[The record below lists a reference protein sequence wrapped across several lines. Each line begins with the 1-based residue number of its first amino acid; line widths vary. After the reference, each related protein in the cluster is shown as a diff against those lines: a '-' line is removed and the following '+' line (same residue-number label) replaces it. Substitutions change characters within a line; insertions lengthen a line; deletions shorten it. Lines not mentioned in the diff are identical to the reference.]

1 MEHMVHSESEKYKSD
16 LHNALKQRFADKLND
31 EDLDFITRSYDKY
44 IFEMIKLM
52 REGKSAHEKFFSDII
67 LKSIDAI
74 IGFNK
79 ERQIFLWNEGAEKI
93 FQYTKDE
100 ITDKNIG
107 MILHSHT
114 GAWERGEEELNSLQK
129 EIDEKGF
136 VTNYETLG
144 LAKDGRI
151 INISLSQFPIFGEKE
166 SSKADGQKAEFLGNV
181 SIIRD
186 ITVVKELEKELRES
200 ENLALIGQVVS
211 SIAHNL
217 SNPLNIISGNADYL
231 LLEKKEGD
239 PDYEELKV
247 IVSEATR
254 ITKSIR
260 SILNFAKPIT
270 LMREEVKL
278 NDLLTD
284 ALSGFKFL
292 TGQKEIELKKN
303 FCKENPSVKI
313 DKELFK
319 DVFLNIVGNSIQ
331 AIPVN
336 KKGLINVKTFTKGKF
351 SYAEITDNGAGIN
364 QSDIKNIFKPF
375 FSTKGY
381 GKGTGLGLAF
391 TERVVKEHN
400 GTIKV
405 KSVPAQENGNEGYTS
420 FQIGIPL
427 IESRS

>member
-16 LHNALKQRFADKLND
+16 LHDAFKLKFADKLTD
-31 EDLDFITRSYDKY
+31 EDLDFISKSYDKY

-52 REGKSAHEKFFSDII
+52 REGKTAHEKFFSDII

-74 IGFNK
+74 IGYNSD
-79 ERQIFLWNEGAEKI
+79 RQVFLWNEGAEKI
-93 FQYTKDE
+93 FKYTKEE
-100 ITDKNIG
+100 ITNKDINILNPDKAKAN
-107 MILHSHT
+107 
-114 GAWERGEEELNSLQK
+114 EELDSLQK

-144 LAKDGRI
+144 QAKDGTI

-166 SSKADGQKAEFLGNV
+166 EFLGIV

-231 LLEKKEGD
+231 LLEKKDGD
-239 PDYEELKV
+239 PDFEELKV

-270 LMREEVKL
+270 PMREEVKL

-284 ALSGFKFL
+284 TLSGFKFL
-292 TGQKEIELKKN
+292 KGQKEIELKKN
-303 FCKENPSVKI
+303 FCKENPGVKI

-331 AIPVN
+331 AIPAN
-336 KKGLINVKTFTKGKF
+336 KKGLISVKTYTDEKY
-351 SYAEITDNGAGIN
+351 SYTEITDNGAGILE
-364 QSDIKNIFKPF
+364 SDIENIFKPF

-400 GTIKV
+400 GTINVNSV
-405 KSVPAQENGNEGYTS
+405 KNKYTT
-420 FQIGIPL
+420 FLIGIPL
-427 IESRS
+427 K

>member
-16 LHNALKQRFADKLND
+16 LHDALKVKFADKLTD
-31 EDLDFITRSYDKY
+31 EDLDVITKSYDKY

-74 IGFNK
+74 IGFNR

-93 FQYTKDE
+93 FKYSKEE
-100 ITDKNIG
+100 ITDKDINIL
-107 MILHSHT
+107 IPDKSK
-114 GAWERGEEELNSLQK
+114 ADDELDFLQK
-129 EIDEKGF
+129 ELDEKGF

-144 LAKDGRI
+144 QAKDGRI

-166 SSKADGQKAEFLGNV
+166 EFLGNV
-181 SIIRD
+181 SVIRD
-186 ITVVKELEKELRES
+186 ITVVKELEKGLRES

-231 LLEKKEGD
+231 LLERKEGD

-270 LMREEVKL
+270 PMREEVNL

-284 ALSGFKFL
+284 TLNGFKFL
-292 TGQKEIELKKN
+292 IGQKEIELKMN
-303 FCKENPSVKI
+303 LCKENPGVKI

-336 KKGLINVKTFTKGKF
+336 KKGLIRVMTYTIGKY
-351 SYAEITDNGAGIN
+351 SYTEITDNGSGIDD
-364 QSDIKNIFKPF
+364 SDIENIFKPF

-405 KSVPAQENGNEGYTS
+405 NSVKDEYTT
-420 FQIGIPL
+420 FLIGIPL
-427 IESRS
+427 M

>member
-16 LHNALKQRFADKLND
+16 LHDALKQRFADKLND

-100 ITDKNIG
+100 ITDRDIVMLIPDRRK
-107 MILHSHT
+107 
-114 GAWERGEEELNSLQK
+114 AEAELNSLQK

-136 VTNYETLG
+136 VTNYETHG

-166 SSKADGQKAEFLGNV
+166 EFLGNV

-239 PDYEELKV
+239 PDYDELKV

-270 LMREEVKL
+270 PMREEVRL
-278 NDLLTD
+278 NDLLSET
-284 ALSGFKFL
+284 LSSFKFL
-292 TGQKEIELKKN
+292 KGQKEIELKKN
-303 FCKENPSVKI
+303 FCNVSPAVRI

-319 DVFLNIVGNSIQ
+319 DVFLNIIGNSIQ
-331 AIPVN
+331 AIPAN
-336 KKGLINVKTFTKGKF
+336 KKGLIEVVTYTDDKF
-351 SYAEITDNGAGIN
+351 AYTEISDNGIGIPE
-364 QSDIKNIFKPF
+364 SDIENVFKPF

-391 TERVVKEHN
+391 TDRVVKEH
-400 GTIKV
+400 GGIIKLNSI
-405 KSVPAQENGNEGYTS
+405 KDNKTT
-420 FQIGIPL
+420 FLIGIPL
-427 IESRS
+427 M

>member
-16 LHNALKQRFADKLND
+16 LHDAFKLKFADKLTD
-31 EDLDFITRSYDKY
+31 EDLDFISKSYDKY

-52 REGKSAHEKFFSDII
+52 REGKTAHEKFFSDII

-74 IGFNK
+74 IGFNR

-93 FQYTKDE
+93 FKYSKEE
-100 ITDKNIG
+100 ITDKDINIL
-107 MILHSHT
+107 IPDKSK
-114 GAWERGEEELNSLQK
+114 ADIELNFLQK
-129 EIDEKGF
+129 ELDEKGF

-144 LAKDGRI
+144 LAKDGTI

-166 SSKADGQKAEFLGNV
+166 PATVRHGGPPRRTKNAEFLGNV

-186 ITVVKELEKELRES
+186 ITVVKKLEKELRES

-270 LMREEVKL
+270 PMREEVKL

-284 ALSGFKFL
+284 TLSGFKFL
-292 TGQKEIELKKN
+292 KGQKEIELKKN
-303 FCKENPSVKI
+303 FCKENPGVKI

-331 AIPVN
+331 AMPAN
-336 KKGLINVKTFTKGKF
+336 KKGLISVKTYADEKY
-351 SYAEITDNGAGIN
+351 SYTEITDNGAGILE
-364 QSDIKNIFKPF
+364 SDIENIFKPF

-405 KSVPAQENGNEGYTS
+405 NSVKNKYTT
-420 FQIGIPL
+420 FLIGIPL
-427 IESRS
+427 K